1 MAFKQGHALVIGV
14 GAHQHHPRLD
24 VPIAVD
30 DAEAVADV
38 LRDPNACGYPA
49 GQIRPL
55 HRSDA
60 TKDGILSAL
69 DELAARASLDDTV
82 FIFYCGH
89 GAVDRWQ
96 LLPGQPRRGGEA
108 AGGRGTGVSEELLQ
122 NSAHRRQARA

>member
-14 GAHQHHPRLD
+14 GAHQHHPGLD

-55 HRSDA
+55 HKSDA
-60 TKDGILSAL
+60 TRAGILSAWKT
-69 DELAARASLDDTV
+69 AGQVGDDTV
-82 FIFYCGH
+82 Y
-89 GAVDRWQ
+89 
-96 LLPGQPRRGGEA
+96 LLLRPRRGDDGNYYLVSGA
-108 AGGRGTGVSEELLQ
+108 VGRPGGRELRRERYQGTPHAISG
-122 NSAHRRQARA
+122 AHS